1 MELSNWAAYAIV
13 EACVV
18 LLVICIIL
26 VFILRKQKK
35 TLSLA
40 VLQLKQFQIINEKL
54 TKKLVD
60 SQKVAV
66 SANYQEQINHQIQ
79 LTKDY
84 HQSLDPGHNIALDLD
99 PESPMPLQ
107 VAAFR
112 HAVLVAEKEALNASV
127 DGIPDWRFLSNKLSQ
142 LINFYTDFQKTN

>member
-1 MELSNWAAYAIV
+1 MELSSWAAYAIV

>member
-1 MELSNWAAYAIV
+1 MELSSWAAYAIV

-60 SQKVAV
+60 SQRVAV

>member
-1 MELSNWAAYAIV
+1 MELSSWAAYAIV

-84 HQSLDPGHNIALDLD
+84 HKSLDPGHNIALDLD